1 MSKPG
6 GPEAQGEEGS
16 LDFGPPVDPIVSR
29 ALSRVGTTLHDKWR
43 LDALLGIGGTAAV
56 YAATHRNGSRAAVKI
71 LNPEFSQ
78 HIQVRERFFRE
89 GYAANAVGHE
99 GTVKVFDDDEAHDG
113 SLFLVTELLDGE
125 ALEDRRV
132 RLGGHLDEAE
142 VLWLSDQLLD
152 VLAAAHAKGI
162 IHRDLKPEN
171 VFLTRGGQLK
181 VLDFGIA
188 ALREVSWASSGT
200 ITGAVMG
207 TPAYMPPEQALGLWD
222 EVDARSD
229 VWAWGATMFHLLSG
243 VVIHDGRTP
252 NEQLSRA
259 VTNAAPPL
267 RSVAPEVSSAL
278 AEIVDRALF
287 RDKDRRWPDA
297 RSMQDAIRKTYVN
310 RSSSPMTALG
320 DVPLPPPMKEEERRS
335 TPTFR
340 ATALPVGEGEGESPA
355 PPKATRR
362 RTWLAIGGALALAIV
377 GTCTHSLR
385 TEDPPPGA
393 SASPSASPPPAPAPV
408 PLVPL
413 PPPEQSSD
421 GGADGAKSATSLSP
435 PAPTKKGAPPGRANA
450 GAKEAPSPTCTPP
463 YVIEPD
469 TGKRR
474 WKLECL

>member
-6 GPEAQGEEGS
+6 GPEGEEGEVW
-16 LDFGPPVDPIVSR
+16 VDPALAVDPVVAR
-29 ALSRVGTTLHDKWR
+29 ALGRVGATLHDKWR

-78 HIQVRERFFRE
+78 HVQVRERFFRE

-132 RLGGHLDEAE
+132 RLGGRLDEAE
-142 VLWLSDQLLD
+142 VLWLTDQLLD

-171 VFLTRGGQLK
+171 VFLTRGGVLK

-188 ALREVSWASSGT
+188 ALREISWARSGT
-200 ITGAVMG
+200 ITGAIMG

-243 VVIHDGRTP
+243 QVIHGGRTP

-267 RSVAPEVSSAL
+267 LSVAPGVSPAL
-278 AEIVDRALF
+278 AEIVDRAL
-287 RDKDRRWPDA
+287 RRAKDGRWPDA
-297 RSMQDAIRKTYVN
+297 RTMQDAIRTLYLD
-310 RSSSPMTALG
+310 RFSSPMAALG
-320 DVPLPPPMKEEERRS
+320 DVAPPPPVTEGERRS

-340 ATALPVGEGEGESPA
+340 ATALPVGEGDPA
-355 PPKATRR
+355 PSAAGGRRR
-362 RTWLAIGGALALAIV
+362 RTWLALGGALALAIV

-385 TEDPPPGA
+385 PEEPSPGA
-393 SASPSASPPPAPAPV
+393 PATQSASPPPAPAPV

-413 PPPEQSSD
+413 PPESSSD
-421 GGADGAKSATSLSP
+421 GGADLAQPAPSNAGP
-435 PAPTKKGAPPGRANA
+435 PATKKGAPAARPNA
-450 GAKEAPSPTCTPP
+450 AAKDTSTPACTPP